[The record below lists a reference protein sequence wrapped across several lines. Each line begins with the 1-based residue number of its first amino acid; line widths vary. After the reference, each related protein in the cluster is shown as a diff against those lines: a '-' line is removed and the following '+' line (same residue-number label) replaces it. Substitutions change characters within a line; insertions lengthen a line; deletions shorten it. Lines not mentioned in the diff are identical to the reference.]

1 MDDPLTIHVFHFCI
15 RYATNSFEYEN
26 GTSFKM
32 KERSN
37 LYGASSSQGR
47 KKDSACLPEYEAV
60 GPAYAAYENPG
71 VNGKASCIEQAV
83 CVYNNSNDHDKQQ
96 TVTTSNTRTHT
107 HTHVHTHVHTHG
119 RAHTH
124 KRTRTHT
131 HTRTNV
137 RAHTHTHTLIYMHTQ
152 IFVSMLITFRLPSF
166 SS

>member
-37 LYGASSSQGR
+37 LHGASPSQGR

-96 TVTTSNTRTHT
+96 TVTILNTHT
-107 HTHVHTHVHTHG
+107 HTHVHTHG

-131 HTRTNV
+131 HTQTC
-137 RAHTHTHTLIYMHTQ
+137 AHTHTHTHIYMHTQ
-152 IFVSMLITFRLPSF
+152 IFVCMLITFRLPSF